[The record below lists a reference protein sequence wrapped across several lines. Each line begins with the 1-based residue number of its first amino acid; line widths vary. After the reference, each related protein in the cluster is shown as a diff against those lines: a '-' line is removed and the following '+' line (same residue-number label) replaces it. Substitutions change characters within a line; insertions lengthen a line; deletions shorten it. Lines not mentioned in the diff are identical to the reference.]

1 MTAVQDA
8 VNATVVAVVLPI
20 RNPGKIVSRVSR
32 VSHVDITAV
41 GKFRRLYTK
50 IITNTHAH
58 THAHF
63 NPFSLFRR
71 RHHRHHRNHQSLF
84 LHKHKHTQ

>member
-1 MTAVQDA
+1 MMIGCQVITYHINLMAVQDA

-20 RNPGKIVSRVSR
+20 RNPGKFVGHISHVSR

-50 IITNTHAH
+50 IITNTR
-58 THAHF
+58 TF
-63 NPFSLFRR
+63 QFSINEFIKNL
-71 RHHRHHRNHQSLF
+71 
-84 LHKHKHTQ
+84 KWKIEMV